1 MVKSDLVQALV
12 ERHRD
17 LPRESLEVLVS
28 CAFESMAGALLKGE
42 DIEIRGFGSFKV
54 KHRGPRW
61 ARNPRNGRLVFQP
74 ARRII
79 HFKAGQEMKE
89 LIQTLRGD

>member
-1 MVKSDLVQALV
+1 MVKSDLVQALI

-17 LPRESLEVLVS
+17 LPMESLEVLVS
-28 CAFESMAGALLKGE
+28 CAFESMAGALAKGE
-42 DIEIRGFGSFKV
+42 NLEIRGFGSFKV
-54 KHRGPRW
+54 KHRDPRW

-79 HFKAGQEMKE
+79 HFKAGKEIKE
-89 LIQTLRGD
+89 LIQTRRRD